1 MATCRL
7 TVEID
12 EPSRPRIAGEP
23 ITGFVVVQSDKDA
36 RCKGLVV
43 TCYWSTHGRGN
54 TARGDVETA
63 TLFDGE
69 WQQGKEYRYPFK
81 LATATWPPTYY
92 GNMINV
98 SHYVQAQAQMPWA
111 KDTKTLQEFSL
122 IATDSPPDLAPTS
135 NVLVTRS
142 GIGWIFAPILLL
154 ILLLFIPFVLFL
166 LPIFGIIAA
175 SYWIIRVL
183 IPSQITGKVEFKT
196 EPAALSQGQTL
207 TGSCEFT
214 PKRAS
219 TINGI
224 TWTVKCNEKC
234 VSGSGSNRS
243 THTHE
248 VLTKVQPL
256 AEAGVLEAGK
266 LQKFEFSYVI
276 PTTVPPSLK
285 FTDNEIS
292 WSSEFRIDIPKW
304 PDWIKEIPFVVKPAS
319 KADLSKHESGALSAA
334 TTDATPEDDQWLTE
348 VYQQVVQSAK
358 NPDRLKNVIEA
369 VQTQVFAISVDIQ
382 GEVEEPL
389 ESDIDEDGIWV
400 SAMDSVRNVRLVAF
414 VPQSLVWEG
423 MLWTNGWQGNA
434 NVIGFED
441 DTGRIILKLC

>member
-1 MATCRL
+1 LATCRL
-7 TVEID
+7 TLEID

-23 ITGFVVVQSDKDA
+23 ITGFVVVKSDKDT

-111 KDTKTLQEFSL
+111 VDPKTLQEFSL

-135 NVLVTRS
+135 NVLVKRS
-142 GIGWIFAPILLL
+142 WIGWIIAPILLIVLLLFVPFAL
-154 ILLLFIPFVLFL
+154 ILL
-166 LPIFGIIAA
+166 PIVGIIAA
-175 SYWIIRVL
+175 SYWFIRIF
-183 IPSQITGKVEFKT
+183 IPSQITGRVEFKT
-196 EPAALSQGQTL
+196 ESASLSQGQTL

-214 PKRAS
+214 PKRTS

-224 TWTVKCNEKC
+224 TWTVKCIEKC
-234 VSGSGSNRS
+234 VSGSGSKRS

-248 VLTKVQPL
+248 VLTKVHTL

-266 LQKFEFSYVI
+266 WQKFEFSFPV
-276 PTTVPPSLK
+276 PTSVPPSLK

-292 WSSEFRIDIPKW
+292 WSSEFRINIPKW

-348 VYQQVVQSAK
+348 VYQQVVQSAE

-389 ESDIDEDGIWV
+389 ESDIDEDGMWV

-414 VPQSLVWEG
+414 VPQSLVWDG

-434 NVIGFED
+434 NVIGFEE

>member
-1 MATCRL
+1 MANCRL

-12 EPSRPRIAGEP
+12 EPSLPKIAGQP
-23 ITGFVVVQSDKDA
+23 ITGFVVVKSDKDS
-36 RCKGLVV
+36 RCKGLTV

-54 TARGDVETA
+54 AARGDVESA
-63 TLFDGE
+63 TLFEGE
-69 WQQGKEYRYPFK
+69 WQEGKEYRYPFK

-98 SHYVQAQAQMPWA
+98 SHYVQAEAQIPWA
-111 KDTKTLQEFSL
+111 NNPKTLQEFSL

-135 NVLVTRS
+135 NVLGKS
-142 GIGWIFAPILLL
+142 NWLGWIFGPIALVVLLVFL
-154 ILLLFIPFVLFL
+154 PFLLFL
-166 LPIFGIIAA
+166 LPVIGIIAA
-175 SYWIIRVL
+175 AYWFIRVL

-224 TWTVKCNEKC
+224 TWTVKCHEKC
-234 VSGSGSNRS
+234 VSGSGSKRLK
-243 THTHE
+243 HTHE
-248 VLTKVQPL
+248 VLTQVYTL
-256 AEAGVLEAGK
+256 AEASILEAGK
-266 LQKFEFSYVI
+266 LQKFEFSYLI

-304 PDWIKEIPFVVKPAS
+304 PDWIKEIPFIVK
-319 KADLSKHESGALSAA
+319 SAA
-334 TTDATPEDDQWLTE
+334 MANPSRIESVAPVAGTTNTTPEDDQWLTE
-348 VYQQVVQSAK
+348 VYQQVVQSAED
-358 NPDRLKNVIEA
+358 PDRLRSVIEA
-369 VQTQVFAISVDIQ
+369 VETQVFSIRVDIQ

-389 ESDIDEDGIWV
+389 ESDIDEDGIWI
-400 SAMDSVRNVRLVAF
+400 SAKDSVRIVRLVVF
-414 VPQSLVWEG
+414 VPKRFYSDG
-423 MLWTNGWQGNA
+423 MLWTNGWKGNA
-434 NVIGFED
+434 NVIGFEEES
-441 DTGRIILKLC
+441 GRIILKLC